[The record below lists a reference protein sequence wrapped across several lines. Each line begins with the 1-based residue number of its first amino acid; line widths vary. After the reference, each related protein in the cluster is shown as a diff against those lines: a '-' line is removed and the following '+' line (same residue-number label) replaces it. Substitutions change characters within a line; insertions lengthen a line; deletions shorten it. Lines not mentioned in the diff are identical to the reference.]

1 MNNLQTQIL
10 IADDDPV
17 YREVASEA
25 LTKAGHAVTLVSD
38 GAEAIAALANTA
50 FDAGIIDL
58 TMPKADGIAVI
69 ESARA
74 NGPNVN
80 TPFVVITGQDDT
92 GAVERAYRAGA
103 KSFLTKPLNWVL
115 FTPHIN
121 FVLRSGQIENELREA
136 TTASAFLSDL
146 KSEMMASLAR
156 EFQQPI
162 KTIFSCAELIRQE
175 AFGPLTPTTYR
186 EMAMDMGG
194 AAQRLNASFLK
205 LMDLGNALTEQLDLK
220 LEQFSVAETIANI
233 LTAQLDTAER
243 RHVRIEPKI
252 DLGPDVVIEADRVL
266 FIQAVRAIIGNAV
279 KFAPR
284 GSRVEIHG
292 RIGADGSLR
301 IGALDSGPAVSAAL
315 LAEIKRTPN
324 QKPTPQI
331 DGESRDVGIKIAKIL
346 TEAHQGRLDVH
357 ADSDGANIVRLEFP
371 AQRLKSPAAANMAA
385 SETEHSRAQRLA
397 AISQALSQDPRVR
410 IAQVQSHAAD
420 VRSAPNRPA
429 SALTAAQPRIP
440 R

>member
-1 MNNLQTQIL
+1 M
-10 IADDDPV
+10 
-17 YREVASEA
+17 
-25 LTKAGHAVTLVSD
+25 TLVSD

-74 NGPNVN
+74 DGPNVN
-80 TPFVVITGQDDT
+80 TPFIVITGQDDT

-115 FTPHIN
+115 FTPHVN

-186 EMAMDMGG
+186 EMAMDMGA

-233 LTAQLDTAER
+233 LTAQLDIAER

-252 DLGPDVVIEADRVL
+252 DLGPDVMIEADRVL
-266 FIQAVRAIIGNAV
+266 FIQAVRAIVGNAV

-284 GSRVEIHG
+284 GSRVEIHV
-292 RIGADGSLR
+292 RIGADGTLR
-301 IGALDSGPAVSAAL
+301 IGALDTGPAVSAAL
-315 LAEIKRTPN
+315 LAEIKRAPN
-324 QKPTPQI
+324 QKQTPQI

-346 TEAHQGRLDVH
+346 TEAHQGRLDVQ
-357 ADSDGANIVRLEFP
+357 ADANGANIVRLEFP
-371 AQRLKSPAAANMAA
+371 ARRLKLPRRRQCGRVRDRTIARPKAGRHQPGFEPGSARAHRSVQSPAAD
-385 SETEHSRAQRLA
+385 
-397 AISQALSQDPRVR
+397 DP
-410 IAQVQSHAAD
+410 
-420 VRSAPNRPA
+420 SAPHRPA
-429 SALTAAQPRIP
+429 STLAAARDRIP

>member
-17 YREVASEA
+17 YRDVAREA
-25 LTKAGHAVTLVSD
+25 LEKAGHAVTLVSD
-38 GAEAIAALANTA
+38 GAEAIAALAKTA

-74 NGPNVN
+74 EGPNVN

-146 KSEMMASLAR
+146 KSEMMAALAR

-175 AFGPLTPTTYR
+175 AFGPMTPTTYR

-194 AAQRLNASFLK
+194 AAQSLNAAFLK
-205 LMDLGNALTEQLDLK
+205 LMDLGNALNEQLDLK

-243 RHVRIEPKI
+243 RHVRIDHK
-252 DLGPDVVIEADRVL
+252 
-266 FIQAVRAIIGNAV
+266 
-279 KFAPR
+279 
-284 GSRVEIHG
+284 ST
-292 RIGADGSLR
+292 SL
-301 IGALDSGPAVSAAL
+301 
-315 LAEIKRTPN
+315 
-324 QKPTPQI
+324 PTW
-331 DGESRDVGIKIAKIL
+331 
-346 TEAHQGRLDVH
+346 
-357 ADSDGANIVRLEFP
+357 
-371 AQRLKSPAAANMAA
+371 
-385 SETEHSRAQRLA
+385 
-397 AISQALSQDPRVR
+397 
-410 IAQVQSHAAD
+410 
-420 VRSAPNRPA
+420 
-429 SALTAAQPRIP
+429 
-440 R
+440 